1 MGIAVILDVLG
12 SMIIGGILLLTLFR
26 MNDTATKNT
35 YNFSGELTLQENL
48 VATVEVLEYDF
59 RKIGYCEDPLALPNP
74 EVNAILFANTSEI
87 KFLTDLL
94 ITPYND
100 PDPEGDGILDTIQYF
115 LGDASALSGTPNPN
129 DRMLYRVV
137 NGNPTGVNLG
147 ITYFKIRYF
156 RDSSTAAGSTTLA
169 EILPNQLPK
178 VYVPGT
184 PTGITALQ
192 IDIQVENTAS
202 YDAPNNPY
210 RQAFWRQIRLS
221 SRNLKR

>member
-1 MGIAVILDVLG
+1 MGTSVILDVLG

-26 MNDTATKNT
+26 MNDTATRNT

-59 RKIGYCEDPLALPNP
+59 RKIGYCENPLALPNP
-74 EVNAILFANTSEI
+74 EVNAILYADTSEI
-87 KFLTDLL
+87 KFLTD
-94 ITPYND
+94 IMVPPYDD
-100 PDPEGDGILDTIQYF
+100 PQGDGTLDTIRYY
-115 LGDASALSGTPNPN
+115 LGEASGLSGTPNPN

-137 NGNPTGVNLG
+137 NGVPTGANLG

-156 RDSSTAAGSTTLA
+156 RDSLTASGSTTLA
-169 EILPNQLPK
+169 EILASDLPK
-178 VYVPGT
+178 IYVPGT

-192 IDIQVENTAS
+192 IDIKVENTAA
-202 YDAPNNPY
+202 YDESNNPY

-221 SRNLKR
+221 SRNLNR

>member
-26 MNDTATKNT
+26 MNDTATRNT

-59 RKIGYCEDPLALPNP
+59 RKIGYCEDPSVLPFP
-74 EVNAILFANTSEI
+74 EKDAILYADTSEI
-87 KFLTDLL
+87 TFLTDLL
-94 ITPYND
+94 ITSYND
-100 PDPEGDGILDTIQYF
+100 PNPSGDGTLDTIRYF
-115 LGDASALSGTPNPN
+115 LGEPDELTGTPNPN

-169 EILPNQLPK
+169 EILPDQLPK
-178 VYVPGT
+178 IHMGT

>member
-12 SMIIGGILLLTLFR
+12 SMIVGGILLLTLFR
-26 MNDTATKNT
+26 MNDSATRNT

-48 VATVEVLEYDF
+48 VATVEVIEYDF
-59 RKIGYCEDPLALPNP
+59 RKIGYCEDPLKLPHP
-74 EVNAILFANTSEI
+74 EANAILYADTNRI

-94 ITPYND
+94 VTAYDD
-100 PDPEGDGILDTIQYF
+100 PNPRGDENLDTLEYILNPAYI
-115 LGDASALSGTPNPN
+115 SGTPNPN

-147 ITYFKIRYF
+147 ITYFRIRYF
-156 RDSSTAAGSTTLA
+156 RDSSTASGSTTLA
-169 EILPNQLPK
+169 EILPKDLPK
-178 VYVPGT
+178 IYTPGS

-192 IDIQVENTAS
+192 IDVQVENTAS
-202 YDAPNNPY
+202 YDPGNNPY